1 MNSINHIRLGVERIF
16 FIISLVLVFGFTVII
31 ANHYNIDSF
40 IGKPLMYLLY
50 YLIAMLAPLLI
61 SQILLW
67 VIYGF
72 KGIPFRLMLTRKILA
87 FVFAF
92 IASLC
97 VIYLLLIGIIPFM
110 VFDHALIFILY
121 EYFFIFLLF
130 ACLIGLSAG
139 VIVYIHTVKNVSHL
153 FQYPHPIFRLMTF
166 LALYL
171 VIMNAL
177 AIGIGNQINLNIM
190 VILAGTI
197 AGYVGYWGYGFLQQ
211 YTATRSR
218 KLRITLSTIIS
229 LVILALLVLLNV
241 LLPNRLNMF
250 GLFLLFFIELAIAI
264 TLGRLTY
271 QKNNHQKD
279 GSTMRINHD

>member
-97 VIYLLLIGIIPFM
+97 
-110 VFDHALIFILY
+110 
-121 EYFFIFLLF
+121 
-130 ACLIGLSAG
+130 
-139 VIVYIHTVKNVSHL
+139 
-153 FQYPHPIFRLMTF
+153 
-166 LALYL
+166 
-171 VIMNAL
+171 
-177 AIGIGNQINLNIM
+177 
-190 VILAGTI
+190 
-197 AGYVGYWGYGFLQQ
+197 
-211 YTATRSR
+211 
-218 KLRITLSTIIS
+218 
-229 LVILALLVLLNV
+229 
-241 LLPNRLNMF
+241 
-250 GLFLLFFIELAIAI
+250 
-264 TLGRLTY
+264 
-271 QKNNHQKD
+271 
-279 GSTMRINHD
+279 

>member
-31 ANHYNIDSF
+31 ANHYKVDLF

-110 VFDHALIFILY
+110 
-121 EYFFIFLLF
+121 LL
-130 ACLIGLSAG
+130 
-139 VIVYIHTVKNVSHL
+139 
-153 FQYPHPIFRLMTF
+153 
-166 LALYL
+166 
-171 VIMNAL
+171 
-177 AIGIGNQINLNIM
+177 
-190 VILAGTI
+190 
-197 AGYVGYWGYGFLQQ
+197 
-211 YTATRSR
+211 
-218 KLRITLSTIIS
+218 
-229 LVILALLVLLNV
+229 
-241 LLPNRLNMF
+241 
-250 GLFLLFFIELAIAI
+250 
-264 TLGRLTY
+264 
-271 QKNNHQKD
+271 
-279 GSTMRINHD
+279 TML

>member
-31 ANHYNIDSF
+31 ANHYSIDSF

-72 KGIPFRLMLTRKILA
+72 KGIPFRVMLTRKIFAFVLA
-87 FVFAF
+87 FIVFLSVTYLVIIGITPF
-92 IASLC
+92 MLFHHPL
-97 VIYLLLIGIIPFM
+97 IYLF
-110 VFDHALIFILY
+110 Y
-121 EYFFIFLLF
+121 QYFFIFLLF

-139 VIVYIHTVKNVSHL
+139 VIVYIHTVQHASHP

-229 LVILALLVLLNV
+229 LVILALLALLNV

-279 GSTMRINHD
+279 GSTMGVNHE